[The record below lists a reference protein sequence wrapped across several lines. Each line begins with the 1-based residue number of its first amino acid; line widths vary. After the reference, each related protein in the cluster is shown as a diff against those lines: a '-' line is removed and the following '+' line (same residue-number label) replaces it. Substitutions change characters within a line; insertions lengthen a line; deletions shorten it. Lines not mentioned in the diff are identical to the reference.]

1 MNNYDESYLELR
13 NGLKEFMKN
22 CDRALSVNEI
32 NDIISRICP
41 EIRNEIEKETA
52 QEICDFIEENHTRDS
67 YYDRWISWIRKHAD
81 DVSEERPVCKRSP
94 GDVPYEHDA
103 QIHNGTPGDAYDMPY
118 ECAKEYISRRG
129 LDVPINDGDVF
140 VDERY
145 ITQTIANVLR
155 WADNNPVPSQQL
167 SGKSGVENIR
177 KELMTPSVTKL
188 MHIVELAVN
197 NSGCTVIPRQKDE
210 ISEYFTL
217 LEQMC
222 FNDDSDAAETL
233 KDVVY
238 SYFNDLYFD
247 DCKKPFS
254 EEELTVFIKSEN
266 MWKSAQ
272 EAVLKM
278 QKMNNR
284 DALFMT
290 IANMVDKSGNLLF
303 RKHGVSRE
311 QCVRF
316 VENFLMK
323 GLREET
329 EYEKSIREFLET
341 LLKDDEFRSVA
352 ISDSDDADLM
362 LKWIR
367 LNP

>member
-1 MNNYDESYLELR
+1 MNNNCDEKYSELC

-22 CDRALSVNEI
+22 CDRALSANEI
-32 NDIISRICP
+32 KDIISKICP
-41 EIRNEIEKETA
+41 EIRNEMEKETA
-52 QEICDFIEENHTRDS
+52 QEICDFIEENHTHDS

-81 DVSEERPVCKRSP
+81 DVPEEPPVSKDSP
-94 GDVPYEHDA
+94 GDVPYEHA

-118 ECAKEYISRRG
+118 ACAKEYISRRG

-167 SGKSGVENIR
+167 SGKCRVENIW

-197 NSGCTVIPRQKDE
+197 NSGCTVTLRQKEE
-210 ISEYFTL
+210 ISEYFSL
-217 LEQMC
+217 LDQMC
-222 FNDDSDAAETL
+222 LNNGSNAAETL
-233 KDVVY
+233 KDAIY
-238 SYFNDLYFD
+238 CYFNDLYFS
-247 DCKKPFS
+247 DCKSPFA
-254 EEELTVFIKSEN
+254 EEEVMVFIESEN

-323 GLREET
+323 GIRDET
-329 EYEKSIREFLET
+329 AYEKSIREFLER
-341 LLKDDEFRSVA
+341 LLKNDEFRSVA
-352 ISDSDDADLM
+352 TSDFDAELM

>member
-1 MNNYDESYLELR
+1 MNNNYDEKYSELR

-22 CDRALSVNEI
+22 CDRALSANEI
-32 NDIISRICP
+32 KDIISKICP

-52 QEICDFIEENHTRDS
+52 QEICDFIEENHVLDN
-67 YYDRWISWIRKHAD
+67 DANRWLSWIRKHAD
-81 DVSEERPVCKRSP
+81 DVSGERPVCKDST
-94 GDVPYEHDA
+94 GDVQHA
-103 QIHNGTPGDAYDMPY
+103 QIHNGTPGNVYDMPY
-118 ECAKEYISRRG
+118 ACAKEYISRRG

-155 WADNNPVPSQQL
+155 WADNNPVQSQQL
-167 SGKSGVENIR
+167 SGKCRVENIW

-197 NSGCTVIPRQKDE
+197 NSGCTGCTVTLRQKEE
-210 ISEYFTL
+210 INEYFSL

-222 FNDDSDAAETL
+222 LNNGSNAVETL
-233 KDVVY
+233 KDAIY
-238 SYFNDLYFD
+238 CYFNDLYFS
-247 DCKKPFS
+247 DCKIPIT
-254 EEELTVFIKSEN
+254 EEEVMVFIESED

-278 QKMNNR
+278 QKTNNR

-290 IANMVDKSGNLLF
+290 IVNMINKCGDLLF
-303 RKHGVSRE
+303 RKQGVSRE

-323 GLREET
+323 GIREET
-329 EYEKSIREFLET
+329 LYEKTIREFLER
-341 LLKDDEFRSVA
+341 LLKNDEFRSVA
-352 ISDSDDADLM
+352 TSEADAELM